1 MGTGAGSAYTSG
13 VEQQVVQRR
22 LTEVHERLVKAR
34 QELAIVEEQLT
45 VFDETADD
53 ARIRSLVSETP
64 LANHEWNEARRHAEA
79 MQRSRDMQKAR
90 VDELERAQDELAGK
104 LVV

>member
-1 MGTGAGSAYTSG
+1 VS
-13 VEQQVVQRR
+13 QQVVQRR
-22 LTEVHERLVKAR
+22 LTDVHQRLVKAR
-34 QELAIVEEQLT
+34 QELAVVEEQLL

-64 LANHEWNEARRHAEA
+64 LANHDWNEARRHADA
-79 MQRSRDMQKAR
+79 MRRGRDDARAR
-90 VDELERAQDELAGK
+90 VAELERAQDELLAK

>member
-1 MGTGAGSAYTSG
+1 MS
-13 VEQQVVQRR
+13 QQVVQRR
-22 LTEVHERLVKAR
+22 LTDVHQRLVKAR
-34 QELAIVEEQLT
+34 QELAVVEEQLL

-64 LANHEWNEARRHAEA
+64 LANHDWNEARRHADA
-79 MQRSRDMQKAR
+79 MRRGRDDARAR
-90 VDELERAQDELAGK
+90 VAELERAQDELLAK

>member
-1 MGTGAGSAYTSG
+1 
-13 VEQQVVQRR
+13 VRRR
-22 LTEVHERLVKAR
+22 LTDVHQRLVKAR
-34 QELAIVEEQLT
+34 QELAILEEQLL

-64 LANHEWNEARRHAEA
+64 LANHDWNEARRHADA
-79 MQRSRDMQKAR
+79 MRRGRDDLRAR
-90 VDELERAQDELAGK
+90 VGELERAQDELLAK